1 MMLDPSRD
9 EPDVTLD
16 LPEVSKHNWK
26 ELEIRDVWS
35 DLLES
40 FVEGRREVAQRALHD
55 EDHPRT
61 MLRRR
66 VPTERVSDVVG
77 ELGDEIDVA
86 REEDDDV
93 TTLALTSPECPVN
106 SEMMLEQDIGRLD
119 QLQYR
124 GVPECCA
131 AAYGTHRASGRADPI
146 AAIARN
152 TPSMVERGGE
162 LVVEDPYPILNPL
175 WAFQGWSFI
184 DFYPCS
190 YECDHARHVASE
202 TGRLFREIGKG
213 KAAEAAYEFL
223 TEPTYWSG
231 YHGLAHVKSS
241 WCIGEYTTDDYW
253 HEETV
258 RFNGY
263 HEEVGDVDSLDFD
276 E

>member
-26 ELEIRDVWS
+26 ELEIRDIWS
-35 DLLES
+35 GPLES
-40 FVEGRREVAQRALHD
+40 FVEGRREVAQRALQD

-61 MLRRR
+61 MLRVV
-66 VPTERVSDVVG
+66 VPTERVSDLVAELDDEVDVG
-77 ELGDEIDVA
+77 
-86 REEDDDV
+86 REDDDDA
-93 TTLALTSPECPVN
+93 TTLVLTSPECPVG
-106 SEMMLEQDIGRLD
+106 SEAMLAEDVGPLD
-119 QLQYR
+119 RLQYR

-131 AAYGTHRASGRADPI
+131 NAYAEHRSNGQTDPI
-146 AAIARN
+146 PAIARN
-152 TPSMVERGGE
+152 TPSTVERGDE
-162 LVVEDPYPILNPL
+162 LVVEDPHPILNPM

-190 YECDHARHVASE
+190 YECDRARHVASE
-202 TGRLFREIGKG
+202 TGRLFREMGKDE
-213 KAAEAAYEFL
+213 AAEAAYEFL

-253 HEETV
+253 HEQTV
-258 RFNGY
+258 RFDGY
-263 HEEVGDVDSLDFD
+263 HDEVGDVDSINF
-276 E
+276 EK